1 MWHELWYIILKTGFV
16 VCLLCCSVDDFCIRD
31 EINDENRT
39 VKIKYCSLKTGG
51 LSLQE
56 VFRKWLVIRQAIHIT
71 LSEYNASWLK
81 LKTFKTHWRTRT
93 KNKQTVIDSSI
104 STCLK
109 GRQTHPY
116 PPPPLPPNIRLQQ
129 YTYCYYFLMYRWLN
143 RNML

>member
-16 VCLLCCSVDDFCIRD
+16 VCLLCCSVHDFCIRD

-39 VKIKYCSLKTGG
+39 VKIKSCSLKTGG

-56 VFRKWLVIRQAIHIT
+56 VFRKWLVVRRAIHIT

-109 GRQTHPY
+109 GRQTPSY

-129 YTYCYYFLMYRWLN
+129 YTYCYYCLMYRWLN